1 MPDERIAPVEVTR
14 VARGATTHNE
24 DVLAIEEPLE
34 IRVAW
39 EDREKNISV
48 TMRTPGDDEDLAAGF
63 LFTEGL
69 IRSAEEIQSIRHW

>member
-1 MPDERIAPVEVTR
+1 MPQERVATVGVTR
-14 VARGATTHNE
+14 VEGERTTTAD

-39 EDREKNISV
+39 QSTDGQREKNISV
-48 TMRTPGDDEDLAAGF
+48 TMRTPGDDFDLAVGF

-69 IRSAEEIQSIRHW
+69 IRTR